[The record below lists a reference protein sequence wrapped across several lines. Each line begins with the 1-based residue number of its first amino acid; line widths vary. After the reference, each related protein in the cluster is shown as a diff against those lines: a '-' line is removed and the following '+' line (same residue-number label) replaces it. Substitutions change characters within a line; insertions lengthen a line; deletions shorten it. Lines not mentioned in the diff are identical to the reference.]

1 MAEYLELNRDDS
13 GEAGSWGKSSS
24 PRPQPQPPRPY
35 DGYGDDNP
43 HKPHRPHRWSW
54 HLGKHM
60 WRLLLFFVIVLV
72 IITIPNYFSDVSNCM
87 KEKTSNLGKASCVVS
102 SMPSL
107 LSGCSHK
114 PVSSLTG
121 GKIHGVTDSVYALFA
136 TPQF

>member
-13 GEAGSWGKSSS
+13 GEAGSWGKSS
-24 PRPQPQPPRPY
+24 PQPPRPN
-35 DGYGDDNP
+35 DEHGDEKPHHPYHP
-43 HKPHRPHRWSW
+43 HKPCRWSW

-72 IITIPNYFSDVSNCM
+72 IISIPNYFSDVSNCM

-107 LSGCSHK
+107 LSGCSHR

-121 GKIHGVTDSVYALFA
+121 GKIQGVTDSVYALFA

>member
-13 GEAGSWGKSSS
+13 GEAGSWGKSSH
-24 PRPQPQPPRPY
+24 PRPQPQPPRPD

-43 HKPHRPHRWSW
+43 HKPRRWSW

-72 IITIPNYFSDVSNCM
+72 IISIPNYFSDVSNCM

-107 LSGCSHK
+107 LSGCSHR

-121 GKIHGVTDSVYALFA
+121 GKIQGVTDSVYALFA

>member
-13 GEAGSWGKSSS
+13 GEAGSWEKSSH
-24 PRPQPQPPRPY
+24 PKPQPPRPQ
-35 DGYGDDNP
+35 P
-43 HKPHRPHRWSW
+43 PRHRWSW

-72 IITIPNYFSDVSNCM
+72 IISIPNYFSDVGNCM
-87 KEKTSNLGKASCVVS
+87 KKKTSNLGKASCVVS

-107 LSGCSHK
+107 LSGCSHR
-114 PVSSLTG
+114 PVSSLSG
-121 GKIHGVTDSVYALFA
+121 GKIQGVTDSVYALFA

>member
-13 GEAGSWGKSSS
+13 GEAGSWEKSSH
-24 PRPQPQPPRPY
+24 PKPQPPRPQ
-35 DGYGDDNP
+35 P
-43 HKPHRPHRWSW
+43 PRHRWSW

-72 IITIPNYFSDVSNCM
+72 IISIPNYFSDVGKCM

-107 LSGCSHK
+107 LSGCSHR
-114 PVSSLTG
+114 PVSSLSG
-121 GKIHGVTDSVYALFA
+121 GKIQGVTDSVYALFA